1 MPRARPEPPVKRR
14 LRPGHGDGHTRAR
27 THETCEA
34 TPPWCVVG
42 DCGYPGCAPGGP
54 IEHCSPTAGPE
65 GERRVGAID
74 MYKFE
79 KTFVIASEGK
89 SVLFCVAKEQRVMRE
104 KK

>member
-1 MPRARPEPPVKRR
+1 
-14 LRPGHGDGHTRAR
+14 
-27 THETCEA
+27 
-34 TPPWCVVG
+34 
-42 DCGYPGCAPGGP
+42 
-54 IEHCSPTAGPE
+54 
-65 GERRVGAID
+65 